1 MSDLKGKEVF
11 TVSNAAE
18 YLSVSRNTIYNWM
31 KQGIIKGTRIS
42 PRKVL
47 IYKKDILKIFE
58 NSKGYEPPKGK

>member
-1 MSDLKGKEVF
+1 MDNLKDKEVF
-11 TVSNAAE
+11 TVSDAAV

-42 PRKVL
+42 PKKVL

-58 NSKGYEPPKGK
+58 NSKGYEPPKSK